1 MTTHAIAQSLAHA
14 RDAHL
19 TPRHSSHL
27 RRARESL
34 RMRVT
39 IGRGANAF
47 ETPRTTHARTRASER
62 TTTAMT
68 SSQSQSPPSAHVL
81 TAYAVRGSS
90 GTLPALRV
98 VPLELSDDAG
108 KACVRALWS
117 AVRLLRETNT
127 DRGGKSM
134 TPFSNEGACELFAQ
148 AGVRDEG
155 DVLRYGVARTNAKA
169 LAEKAL
175 GRGSTRE
182 VKEGAAFDLVPR
194 SNDFESRVAYGEILR
209 EALYEHTLSVAGE
222 LFDVSRLGRSGVLL
236 TAKLTR
242 GSWAWTPVSDA
253 VAVLDQYTIDI
264 EIGAEDSAQ
273 ILCTL
278 GHELRSPLSVR
289 QILDDPSLM
298 DLPEGAEVVA
308 LGGPHLQGQLSYTN
322 IGGKTIG
329 EAREELKGES
339 LLSYHRAR
347 YPARIELLANARDDD
362 DAVQLVQPG
371 RPPSA
376 YPAELLSPVIKM
388 NILDATTRE
397 AVSETCSGTPADLQ
411 RRISAVRS
419 MLGQPF
425 TPLLQVDEKMQR
437 LAAAPPPASANDDVR
452 RGSMKTGP
460 AVMPSASTMT
470 TMEKALPTLTLLLGA
485 STKTDETAAT
495 NYISRLTADVEA
507 AMIGWSAREED
518 IDAIKGDI
526 ANAVV
531 CYYDDSSLNAT
542 RSAFIKVFR
551 ENMSS
556 SYLVALSE
564 TKQFVEA
571 GARQAGSRVSNES
584 TVRWAADDSD
594 ARRLCFSLIAR
605 RGGQAT
611 VCKDRIIAEDA
622 HIVGAGVKSGLPVV
636 DSYGRVIARQFGAP
650 SGATVTGAVRTAIDL
665 RLKMIAIHH
674 AGESDVEDV
683 RAAMNL
689 AHENNVTIST
699 IVDVVDADFGRV
711 LGWSKQAGA
720 VTQPD
725 RGFWSPLGTVGDDAV
740 VVTTGMES
748 NLVRGVSRP
757 LRLRI
762 RAGDDGI
769 ESAVDQILK
778 LSVIDCH
785 FTPSTSSFRLPLTL
799 RPKSEN
805 NLEIILVAAATSTL

>member
-507 AMIGWSAREED
+507 AMRG
-518 IDAIKGDI
+518 
-526 ANAVV
+526 
-531 CYYDDSSLNAT
+531 L
-542 RSAFIKVFR
+542 
-551 ENMSS
+551 
-556 SYLVALSE
+556 
-564 TKQFVEA
+564 
-571 GARQAGSRVSNES
+571 
-584 TVRWAADDSD
+584 
-594 ARRLCFSLIAR
+594 SLI
-605 RGGQAT
+605 
-611 VCKDRIIAEDA
+611 
-622 HIVGAGVKSGLPVV
+622 HI
-636 DSYGRVIARQFGAP
+636 
-650 SGATVTGAVRTAIDL
+650 
-665 RLKMIAIHH
+665 
-674 AGESDVEDV
+674 
-683 RAAMNL
+683 
-689 AHENNVTIST
+689 
-699 IVDVVDADFGRV
+699 
-711 LGWSKQAGA
+711 
-720 VTQPD
+720 
-725 RGFWSPLGTVGDDAV
+725 
-740 VVTTGMES
+740 
-748 NLVRGVSRP
+748 
-757 LRLRI
+757 
-762 RAGDDGI
+762 
-769 ESAVDQILK
+769 
-778 LSVIDCH
+778 
-785 FTPSTSSFRLPLTL
+785 
-799 RPKSEN
+799 
-805 NLEIILVAAATSTL
+805 